1 MRRLSAF
8 IFIFLSLLVP
18 TVGHSQTSSTPVWF
32 TLNVNDGDTITATGS
47 ITLRY
52 GQVTSTCVVTMGSGP
67 CVNGPGTPTP
77 ETWTNPQTFTAPSAG
92 ATMNIVVG
100 AAAFGGVDPLPG
112 VYKTV
117 QVQEQTT
124 AQNISVNGQP
134 ITIPALPTSPSPT
147 PPTSTGWFTLNVN
160 DGDTITA
167 NGSITLR
174 YGQVASTCVVPTSSG
189 PCVNGPGTPTPET
202 WTNPQTFTAPS
213 AGATMNIV
221 VGAAAFDG
229 VDPLPGVYKTVQVQ
243 EQTTAQNI
251 TVNGQPI
258 TIPAIST
265 SPSPAPPTST
275 VWFTLSVNDGDTIT
289 ATGSISLRYG
299 QVASTCVVPTSSG
312 PCVDGPGTPTPETW
326 TNPRTFTAPSPGATM
341 NIVVGAA
348 AFAGVDPLPGVYK
361 TVQVQEQTVAQ
372 NIAINGQPVTVPA
385 LSTSSTCQL
394 IATPA
399 SIAFSNTTVGFTLSN
414 PASITSNCPTA
425 ITINTAQASGSPFSI
440 SGLQTPFS
448 LAPGQSQSFTA
459 VFTPASAGTFT
470 GNISFASNSAGVQG
484 KSVALT
490 GTGVAAQQGTLSS
503 TPPTLSFGNVVV
515 SSTQPATA
523 TITNTGS
530 ASVSVSSVSVS
541 GTGFSLANS
550 VAPFTLAVGKSI
562 QLTVNFTPASS
573 GSATGTLTIKSTAQN
588 STFTVPLTG
597 TGTATT
603 PHSVTL
609 SWSDTGTQLAG
620 YNVYRSTVANGSYT
634 RINSTLVTTTSY
646 SDQTVVSGTAY
657 NYYVTAVGTNAVESA
672 PSNQANVT
680 IP

>member
-1 MRRLSAF
+1 MRRLSAI

-18 TVGHSQTSSTPVWF
+18 TVGQSQTSSAPVWF

-52 GQVTSTCVVTMGSGP
+52 GQLASTCVVTMGSGP

-77 ETWTNPQTFTAPSAG
+77 ATWTNPQTFTAPSAG

-100 AAAFGGVDPLPG
+100 ATAFAGVDPLPG

-117 QVQEQTT
+117 QVEEQTT
-124 AQNISVNGQP
+124 AQNITVNGQP
-134 ITIPALPTSPSPT
+134 ITVPALSTSPLP
-147 PPTSTGWFTLNVN
+147 PPTSTVWFTLNVN

-167 NGSITLR
+167 TGSITLR

-213 AGATMNIV
+213 AGSTMNIV
-221 VGAAAFDG
+221 VGAAAFEG
-229 VDPLPGVYKTVQVQ
+229 VDPLPGVYKTVQVE

-251 TVNGQPI
+251 TINGQPI
-258 TIPAIST
+258 TIPALST
-265 SPSPAPPTST
+265 SPSPPPTST
-275 VWFTLSVNDGDTIT
+275 VWFTLNVNDGDTIT
-289 ATGSISLRYG
+289 ATGSITLRYG
-299 QVASTCVVPTSSG
+299 QVASTCVVTTSSG
-312 PCVDGPGTPTPETW
+312 PCVNGPGTPTPETW
-326 TNPRTFTAPSPGATM
+326 TDPRTFTAPSPGATM

-348 AFAGVDPLPGVYK
+348 AFAGEDPLPGVYK

-414 PASITSNCPTA
+414 PASIASNCSST
-425 ITINTAQASGSPFSI
+425 ITINTAQASGPPFSV

-459 VFTPASAGTFT
+459 VFTPASASTFT
-470 GNISFASNSAGVQG
+470 GNISFGSNSAGVQG
-484 KSVALT
+484 QSVALT
-490 GTGVAAQQGTLSS
+490 GTGIAAKQGTLSS
-503 TPPTLSFGNVVV
+503 SPATLSFGNVTV

-550 VAPFTLAVGKSI
+550 IAPFSLAVGQAKP
-562 QLTVNFTPASS
+562 LTVNFTPASS

-588 STFTVPLTG
+588 STFAVPLTG
-597 TGTATT
+597 TGAATT

-609 SWSDTGTQLAG
+609 SWSDSGTQIAG
-620 YNVYRSTVANGSYT
+620 YNVYRATVSTGPYT
-634 RINSTLVTTTSY
+634 RINPTLVATTSY
-646 SDQTVVSGTAY
+646 SDQAVVSGTTY
-657 NYYVTAVGTNAVESA
+657 YYYVTAVGTDAVESA
-672 PSNQANVT
+672 PSNQATAT